1 MFPFV
6 TVVEC
11 PEAQMLEPIG
21 PTLVCTAITEQPG
34 VPAARCSTRCTST
47 G

>member
-11 PEAQMLEPIG
+11 PEAKMLEAIG
-21 PTLVCTAITEQPG
+21 PTLVCTRDHRQPG
-34 VPAARCSTRCTST
+34 VPARAARRRRTSIA
-47 G
+47 

>member
-11 PEAQMLEPIG
+11 PEAKMLEAIG
-21 PTLVCTAITEQPG
+21 PTLVCTAITEQAR
-34 VPAARCSTRCTST
+34 AARAGCSTRCTSI

>member
-11 PEAQMLEPIG
+11 PEAKMLEAIG
-21 PTLVCTAITEQPG
+21 PTLVCTAITCNERSG
-34 VPAARCSTRCTST
+34 AGCSTPCTST